1 MTVKHPFQQRLI
13 ILVLLVQAS
22 WAQAPWPQFR
32 GPWGNGLASVP
43 GAEPQGLPIHW
54 SEKENIRW
62 KTPIPYRGWST
73 PAVMDGQV
81 WLTTATLDGHDFFV
95 VCVDADSGRIRF
107 QEKLFHADHPEPL
120 GNPLNC
126 YASPSPVVEPG
137 RVYVHFGSYGTAA
150 LDTKTGA
157 VLWTR
162 SDLPCR
168 HYRGPGSSLLVFE
181 NLLLLTMDGVDV
193 QYLAA
198 LDKSTGG
205 TIWKTDRTAEWDDLD
220 ADGKPKDEGDLRKAY
235 STPLIVTV
243 GGDTEPGSQTQST
256 GFGDPPQSPKLAIG
270 NPTQMLSVGAK
281 ALYGY
286 DPRSG
291 RELWKIRTPAFSGA
305 ASPVY
310 GQGIAYMITGFGR
323 TELLAV
329 RLDGRGDVT
338 DTNVVWKTGS
348 LVPQTP
354 SPLLVDDLLFMI
366 NDVGVLTCLETA
378 SGKQLWR
385 ERLRGNFAASLLYA
399 DGHVYCF
406 SREGVATVF
415 KAARN
420 YEVLATNV
428 LDSGFMASPA
438 VSGRTLFLRT
448 KEALYRIESS
458 P

>member
-1 MTVKHPFQQRLI
+1 MTVKHPFPQRLI
-13 ILVLLVQAS
+13 LLLLFVPAS
-22 WAQAPWPQFR
+22 WAQAQWPQFR
-32 GPWGNGLASVP
+32 GPSGDGRAV
-43 GAEPQGLPIHW
+43 GANNHSPLLGLPVRW

-62 KTPIPYRGWST
+62 KTAIPYRGWST
-73 PAVMDGQV
+73 PVVMEGQV
-81 WLTTATLDGHDFFV
+81 WLTAATVDGHDFFV
-95 VCVDADSGRIRF
+95 VCVEAESGRIRL

-157 VLWTR
+157 VLWKR

-168 HYRGPGSSLLVFE
+168 HYRGPGSSLVLFE
-181 NLLLLTMDGVDV
+181 NLLILTMDGVDV
-193 QYLAA
+193 QYLVA
-198 LDKSTGG
+198 LDKETGR

-235 STPLIVTV
+235 STPLLVTA
-243 GGDTEPGSQTQST
+243 GGH
-256 GFGDPPQSPKLAIG
+256 
-270 NPTQMLSVGAK
+270 TQMLSVGAK

-286 DPRSG
+286 DPASG

-305 ASPVY
+305 ASPIY
-310 GQGIAYMITGFGR
+310 GRGLAYMITGFGR

-329 RLDGRGDVT
+329 RIEGRGGVT
-338 DTNVVWKTGS
+338 DTNVAWRTGS

-366 NDVGVLTCLETA
+366 NDVGVLTCLEAT
-378 SGKQLWR
+378 SGRQVWR

-399 DGHVYCF
+399 DGRVYCF

-415 KAARN
+415 RAAWK

-428 LDSGFMASPA
+428 LDAGFMASPA

-448 KEALYRIESS
+448 KECLYRIEAGR
-458 P
+458 